1 MGHTDIQSL
10 LLAQNSHLLKV
21 SREAPE
27 SATIKQLTLPA
38 LQLSPEPPGCPDHKS
53 LLAPKPIWRDFPSCQ
68 PVLVI
73 SSAEDQDMLSLTV
86 LISGTQLQNSQKQ
99 PCPGRERDP
108 QQPGFASQESR
119 KGWPPGLKEGNLG
132 LWRVGSVE
140 PVQEA
145 QGRGGWGVQIAV
157 LHPVSPQEPGVCA
170 RMPRGWALC
179 PPGPHHFL
187 HCIPSMRANTGNL
200 NGWAKR
206 PFLSTVVL

>member
-10 LLAQNSHLLKV
+10 LLAQNSHLFKV

-27 SATIKQLTLPA
+27 SAAIKQLTLPA

-73 SSAEDQDMLSLTV
+73 CSAEDQDMLSLTV

-140 PVQEA
+140 PFQGA
-145 QGRGGWGVQIAV
+145 QGRGGWGSRLLSCIQCPLKSQMCV
-157 LHPVSPQEPGVCA
+157 LECHREWV
-170 RMPRGWALC
+170 LC
-179 PPGPHHFL
+179 PPGPPPFSTL
-187 HCIPSMRANTGNL
+187 HSLHACQHWKSEWLG
-200 NGWAKR
+200 
-206 PFLSTVVL
+206 

>member
-1 MGHTDIQSL
+1 MI
-10 LLAQNSHLLKV
+10 
-21 SREAPE
+21 
-27 SATIKQLTLPA
+27 
-38 LQLSPEPPGCPDHKS
+38 C
-53 LLAPKPIWRDFPSCQ
+53 
-68 PVLVI
+68 
-73 SSAEDQDMLSLTV
+73 SAEDQDMLSLTV

-145 QGRGGWGVQIAV
+145 QERGGWGSRLLSCIQCPLKSQICV
-157 LHPVSPQEPGVCA
+157 LECH
-170 RMPRGWALC
+170 RGWALC

-187 HCIPSMRANTGNL
+187 HCIPSMCANTGNL